1 MMSVLL
7 TTMGVAQPSR
17 HLFGAEGGSFG
28 RSQKCDWVLADPQC
42 ILSSVHGRISLVSGT
57 FILVDDSTNGI
68 FIENSFEALGRG
80 NSVIL
85 HDGLKFRAGGYQ
97 IEARLVQG
105 KAERAAVTPP
115 AAQTQPVGWAAPDE
129 RRADAAL
136 RQREDYGDLWGS
148 RSQDPLAYLD
158 GGSSDSVDA
167 GRASVPIPAPFQP
180 ALRPV
185 DPLMGLP
192 MQADH
197 SSLQAIPP
205 TFASL
210 DVPRS
215 DPFGLS
221 PHPIEQRAALPE
233 DLLAPVAAR
242 SQMPAPLPAVSL
254 ASSKL
259 IPDDFDPFRSLGA
272 FGAKSAVPEPRQVGN
287 PVLPTSADRMPP
299 MPSVEPMLPVEP
311 VRPAVPLSAAL
322 LADVVRIDP
331 PVASERRVV
340 AVEKAAFDPME
351 ALRSR
356 REERTAA
363 LQRKAEDQ
371 ARAPAMVFPETAGSV
386 LQPNATDLA
395 DADLFGSLPPV
406 ARDAVLRALLRGMG
420 FPDAKFSASG
430 GEKLAEDVGAMV
442 RAIAEGLVQ
451 LLSARQLLKSEFR
464 MDETQIRPEENNPF
478 KYFKIAELALDELFL
493 TRSGG
498 FQAPAEAAASAFA
511 DVQQHVMLTT
521 AAMQRA
527 MTLMFERLSPDIIT
541 RGADADG
548 GMRIRGLGVGKGKWE
563 TYVDNHTRMSGQID
577 GIARQIISEAFA
589 QVQEEQARK
598 ASTTYWEKKT

>member
-42 ILSSVHGRISLVSGT
+42 ILSSVHGRISLVSST

-68 FIENSFEALGRG
+68 FIENSAEALGRG

-105 KAERAAVTPP
+105 KPERQAVPSP
-115 AAQTQPVGWAAPDE
+115 GAQVQPVGWAAPDE

-136 RQREDYGDLWGS
+136 RQREEYGDLWGS

-158 GGSSDSVDA
+158 GAASDSADA
-167 GRASVPIPAPFQP
+167 GRASLPIPAPFQP

-185 DPLMGLP
+185 DPLFDLP
-192 MQADH
+192 IQVGH
-197 SSLQAIPP
+197 SLQAIPSA
-205 TFASL
+205 FASL
-210 DVPRS
+210 DGQQRS
-215 DPFGLS
+215 DPLGLS
-221 PHPIEQRAALPE
+221 PHPTEQRTALPE
-233 DLLAPVAAR
+233 DLLAPVAVR
-242 SQMPAPLPAVSL
+242 SQIPAPLPAVPMAS
-254 ASSKL
+254 SSKL

-272 FGAKSAVPEPRQVGN
+272 FGAKPAVPEPRQVGN
-287 PVLPTSADRMPP
+287 PVLPASVDRMPP
-299 MPSVEPMLPVEP
+299 MPPVEPM
-311 VRPAVPLSAAL
+311 RPAVPLSAAL

-331 PVASERRVV
+331 PPSSEKRVV

-371 ARAPAMVFPETAGSV
+371 ARPPAMVFPAIAGSGRRS
-386 LQPNATDLA
+386 AETDLV
-395 DADLFGSLPPV
+395 DADLFGTMPPV
-406 ARDAVLRALLRGMG
+406 TRDAVLTGLLRGMG
-420 FPDAKFSASG
+420 FPNAEVSEAG

-464 MDETQIRPEENNPF
+464 MDETQVRPEENNPF

-511 DVQQHVMLTT
+511 DVQQHVMMTT

-527 MTLMFERLSPDIIT
+527 MTLMFERLSPDVIA
-541 RGADADG
+541 RGADGDG
-548 GMRIRGLGVGKGKWE
+548 GMRIRGLGGGKGKWE